1 MTMTPTTT
9 AAMTGADVV
18 ALSKKHTI
26 SEWAV
31 QGAVDPIPVERA
43 EGIYFYTP
51 EGKRYIDFNSQLM
64 SVNIG
69 HSDPRVVKAIQEQAA
84 KLCYVTPGGMTT
96 EPRARLG
103 AKLAQLTPGDIDV
116 FFFTNGGA
124 ESVENAFKVAR
135 AYTGRYKILSRYR
148 SYHGATAAAMAAT
161 GEPRSWAQPPLP
173 GIVHF
178 TDWYHGVDR
187 EPDSA
192 EVALRTLE
200 ELVMLEGP
208 QTIAAII
215 VESVTG
221 TNGVLIPPDGY
232 MQGVR
237 ALCDKHGIVMIVD
250 EVMAGFGRTGE
261 WFAIN
266 HWKVVPDIMTMAK
279 GITSSYIPLGAVGM
293 RRKIGDFFQDKM
305 FPGGLTYSSH
315 ALACA
320 AALATIAVYE
330 EDDLINRAKRTGKL
344 MAELM
349 SDLAKRHPSV
359 GTARSIGLFGVIE
372 LIRDRKTRQPMAP
385 FNGTSPEMASL
396 GKFFRQEGLF
406 TLVRWN
412 YFFTNPPL
420 IITEEQLREAF
431 GIIDRG
437 LEITDKAVT

>member
-9 AAMTGADVV
+9 VAMKGEEIV

-103 AKLAQLTPGDIDV
+103 AKLAEITPGDIDV

-124 ESVENAFKVAR
+124 ESVENAFKIAR

-173 GIVHF
+173 GMVHF
-178 TDWYHGVDR
+178 TDWYHGIDR

-192 EVALRTLE
+192 DVAVRNLE

-221 TNGVLIPPDGY
+221 TNGILIPPDGY

-237 ALCDKHGIVMIVD
+237 ALCDKHGIVMIAD

-279 GITSSYIPLGAVGM
+279 GITSSYVPLGAVGM

-359 GTARSIGLFGVIE
+359 GAVRSLGLFGVIE
-372 LIRDRKTRQPMAP
+372 LTRNRTTKQPMAP
-385 FNGTSPEMASL
+385 FNGTSPEMAAL

-406 TLVRWN
+406 TFVRWN

-431 GIIDRG
+431 KIIDRG
-437 LEITDKAVT
+437 LEITDKAVS

>member
-1 MTMTPTTT
+1 MTPTTT
-9 AAMTGADVV
+9 AAMTGEKIV

-26 SEWAV
+26 SEWAL

-103 AKLAQLTPGDIDV
+103 AKLAELTPGDIDV

-124 ESVENAFKVAR
+124 ESVENAFKIAR

-173 GIVHF
+173 GMVHF
-178 TDWYHGVDR
+178 ADWYHGIDR

-192 EVALRTLE
+192 EVALRNLE

-208 QTIAAII
+208 QTIAAMIL
-215 VESVTG
+215 ESVTG

-237 ALCDKHGIVMIVD
+237 SLCDRHGIVMIAD

-266 HWKVVPDIMTMAK
+266 HWNVVPDIMTMAK
-279 GITSSYIPLGAVGM
+279 GITSSYVPLGAVGM

-330 EDDLINRAKRTGKL
+330 EDDLINRAKRTGRL

-349 SDLAKRHPSV
+349 SDLATRHPSV
-359 GTARSIGLFGVIE
+359 GAVRSIGLFGVIE
-372 LIRDRKTRQPMAP
+372 LIRNRKTRQPMAP
-385 FNGTSPEMASL
+385 FNGTSPEMAAL

-406 TLVRWN
+406 TFVRWN

-420 IITEEQLREAF
+420 IITEDQIREAF

-437 LEITDKAVT
+437 LEMTDKAVT